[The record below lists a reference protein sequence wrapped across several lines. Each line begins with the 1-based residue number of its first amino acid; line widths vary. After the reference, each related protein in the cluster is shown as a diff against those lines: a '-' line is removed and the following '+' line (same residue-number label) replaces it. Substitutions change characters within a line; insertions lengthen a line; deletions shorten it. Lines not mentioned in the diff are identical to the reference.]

1 MAVLFDLDGTI
12 LGAKRNK
19 HEIRNEATQEAGVDE
34 IGDEEYYG
42 TINEVLDDNKIENR
56 VPIFKEILN
65 DEDKAERLASIY
77 HEKSLDN
84 AYVYPDALEAL
95 KEIDAKKGLITDG
108 PADVQRDKIDSF
120 GLEKY
125 FDNIVISGEVGL
137 SKPNKEIFDYALE
150 KLDSNQSNSLYVGN
164 VPQLDVKGAKNAGLL
179 SVVREEDGSDLPIK
193 ESNYQ
198 PDYTIR
204 DMTELLDIIDK
215 EGIE

>member
-19 HEIRNEATQEAGVDE
+19 HEIRDEATQEAGVDK
-34 IGDEEYYG
+34 IRDEEYYG
-42 TINEVLDDNKIENR
+42 TINEVLDDSKIENR
-56 VPIFKEILN
+56 VPFFREILN

-84 AYVYPDALEAL
+84 AYVFPDALEAL
-95 KEIDAKKGLITDG
+95 KKIEVKKGLITDG
-108 PADVQRDKIDSF
+108 PADVQKDKIDSF

-125 FDNIVISGEVGL
+125 FDYIVISGEVGL
-137 SKPNKEIFDYALE
+137 SKPNREIFDYALE
-150 KLDSNQSNSLYVGN
+150 KLDSNHSDSLYVGN
-164 VPQLDVKGAKNAGLL
+164 VPELDVKGAKNAGLI

-193 ESNYQ
+193 DSNYQ
-198 PDYTIR
+198 PDYKIR